1 MSFIVLHV
9 NRTVADSE
17 DYVRAA
23 VSGLGDGA
31 GGEFNFVLTGGVIGD
46 NIFTVA

>member
-1 MSFIVLHV
+1 MSFIVLHG

-17 DYVRAA
+17 DYVRVA
-23 VSGLGDGA
+23 VTYLGDFTTS
-31 GGEFNFVLTGGVIGD
+31 EFNFVLTGGVIGD